1 MNILEKYLSTEIQRR
16 KIDNEKRHCR
26 RAMLETLEV
35 IIKMFSIIF
44 VLKMT
49 RYKT

>member
-1 MNILEKYLSTEIQRR
+1 MNILEKYLSTERQC
-16 KIDNEKRHCR
+16 KKVDNEKRHYR
-26 RAMLETLEV
+26 KAMLETLEV